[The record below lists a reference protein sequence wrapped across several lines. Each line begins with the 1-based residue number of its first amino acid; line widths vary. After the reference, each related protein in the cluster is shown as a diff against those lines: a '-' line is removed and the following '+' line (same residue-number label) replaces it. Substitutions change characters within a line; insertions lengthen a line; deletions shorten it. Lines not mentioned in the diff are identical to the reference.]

1 MAFKT
6 YFLATRPWSFP
17 VSVMPVL
24 VTTAGLFS
32 MGYPVSWGMS
42 LWAIV
47 GIVLFHAAANA
58 LSDFYDYR
66 RGVDA
71 ADTYGS
77 RTLVDGAMTDR
88 QMLRY
93 AYVLFAL
100 AVLNGLAIAWVSS
113 WNLLWIGAI
122 GGLTAF
128 FYSVLK
134 FRALGDVDIF
144 LNFGLLPAL
153 GTAMVVVPDSSCC
166 AVYTDALWLVLA
178 YVPITN
184 AVLHANNTR
193 DIATDTRARIHTV
206 PMLIGVRASQIIYYI
221 EVLLPVLWVVVCII
235 FGKLPWGAL
244 LIALSLPVAW
254 RNCRTMARLSTDKD
268 AINHLDEQTAQQ
280 QLISSFLLIVGIMG
294 SVGFVRFFG

>member
-32 MGYPVSWGMS
+32 MGYPVNWCMS

-58 LSDFYDYR
+58 LSDYYDYR

-100 AVLNGLAIAWVSS
+100 AVLNGLAIAWASS

-153 GTAMVVVPDSSCC
+153 GTAMVVVPDASCC

-184 AVLHANNTR
+184 AVLHANNTL
-193 DIATDTRARIHTV
+193 DT
-206 PMLIGVRASQIIYYI
+206 P
-221 EVLLPVLWVVVCII
+221 
-235 FGKLPWGAL
+235 
-244 LIALSLPVAW
+244 
-254 RNCRTMARLSTDKD
+254 TDK
-268 AINHLDEQTAQQ
+268 AAGIKTFAMVIGEKPSVVLYCCYMVLPFLCVIAAVIAGMLPPLALICLLAGFKAFRNFKQAAGYRTAGREAMKGLDFHSS
-280 QLISSFLLIVGIMG
+280 QLQLQFSLLLALGLFVSFWL
-294 SVGFVRFFG
+294 